1 MYFEYGNEEIEY
13 LKNKDKKLCE
23 IIDKFGYIK
32 HEVDEDL
39 FSSIVFLIIGQQI
52 STKAQNAVWKR
63 LKDNL
68 KCVTVDS
75 VMNAGID
82 FLRSCGIS
90 ERKCKYITDCAN
102 QIKSGEFDLQL
113 IKEKNDEDAIKELT
127 KLKGIGV
134 WTAETLL
141 LFSLMR
147 KNIFSYDDIGL
158 QRGLRRVYHHKKI
171 TKKLF
176 EKYRKR
182 FSPYCSVASIYLWAA
197 ADSQDINKRQ

>member
-13 LKNKDKKLCE
+13 LKNKDKKLCK
-23 IIDKFGYIK
+23 IINKFGYIK
-32 HEVDEDL
+32 YEVDEDL
-39 FSSIVFLIIGQQI
+39 FSAIVFLIIGQQI
-52 STKAQNAVWKR
+52 STKAQNAIWKR
-63 LKDNL
+63 LNFNI

-75 VMNAGID
+75 VINASID
-82 FLRSCGIS
+82 FLHSCGIS
-90 ERKCKYITDCAN
+90 EKKCNYIIDCAMK
-102 QIKSGEFDLQL
+102 IKAGEVDLSL
-113 IKEKNDEDAIKELT
+113 IKEKNDEEAIKELT

-147 KNIFSYDDIGL
+147 KNIFSCDDIGL

-171 TKKLF
+171 SKKLF
-176 EKYRKR
+176 EKYRER

-197 ADSQDINKRQ
+197 ADIQDI